1 MHLAVKGK
9 QIDVGD
15 SLRTHVAD
23 SLNGMIGKYFGNPI
37 EATVVFSRE
46 AHLFRADIS
55 VHVGRGIVLHSVSNA
70 DEPYPAF
77 DTAAEKLAK
86 RLRRHKRRLRDHHHE
101 QARAEEPMPASQYV
115 LRGDGEHPE
124 AEDQG
129 ADDQGAGD
137 QNAARGETAHGMN
150 GEAEPPVIVAEMA
163 TTIETLT
170 VGEAVMRMD
179 LGDLPALMFRNRAH
193 GGLNMIYRRG
203 DGHVGWVDPKHV
215 ATRSPERV
223 A

>member
-55 VHVGRGIVLHSVSNA
+55 VHVGRGIVLQSVSNA
-70 DEPYPAF
+70 SEPYPAF

-101 QARAEEPMPASQYV
+101 QARTDEPMPASQYV
-115 LRGDGEHPE
+115 LRGDGEDSGGEEHGDE
-124 AEDQG
+124 THG
-129 ADDQGAGD
+129 ANGD
-137 QNAARGETAHGMN
+137 
-150 GEAEPPVIVAEMA
+150 AEPPVIVAEMA
-163 TTIETLT
+163 TTIETRT

-179 LGDLPALMFRNRAH
+179 LGDLPARMFRNRAH
-193 GGLNMIYRRG
+193 GGLNMIYRRS

-215 ATRSPERV
+215 AASSPERV
-223 A
+223 T